1 VIVLLI
7 VFSDLPTKCH
17 CRTRRTIQDLKV

>member
-17 CRTRRTIQDLKV
+17 CRTRRRLQFKI

>member
-17 CRTRRTIQDLKV
+17 CRTVPGVQFKI